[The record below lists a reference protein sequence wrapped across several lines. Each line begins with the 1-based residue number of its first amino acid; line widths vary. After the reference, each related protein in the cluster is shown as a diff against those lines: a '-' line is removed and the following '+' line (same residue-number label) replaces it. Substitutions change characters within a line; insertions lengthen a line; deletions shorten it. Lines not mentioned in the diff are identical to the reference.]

1 MQWLTT
7 LIDFVLHLN
16 VHLKELVEQFGLW
29 SYGLLFLIIFLE
41 TGVVFAPFLPGDSL
55 LFAAGSIA
63 VFTHINVHL
72 LVFLLIIAAFVGDT
86 CNYWIGHWFGEKILK
101 KKWIKR
107 QYIDKTHAFFE
118 KHGGKAIIIA
128 RFVPIVRT
136 FAPFVAGLGEMSYRK
151 FMIYNL
157 SGAILWVV
165 IVTYAGYFFGN
176 VPIVKENF
184 TVVIFVII
192 ILSIMPA
199 VIEFIRHKYFKK
211 Y

>member
-1 MQWLTT
+1 MDWITSI
-7 LIDFVLHLN
+7 IDFVLHLN
-16 VHLKELVEQFGLW
+16 VHLKELVEQFGSW
-29 SYGLLFLIIFLE
+29 SYGILFLIIFLE

-72 LVFLLIIAAFVGDT
+72 LIFLLIIAAFVGDT
-86 CNYWIGHWFGEKILK
+86 CNYWIGHWFGEKILE

-107 QYIDKTHAFFE
+107 QYIDKTHEFFE
-118 KHGGKAIIIA
+118 RHGGKAIVIA
-128 RFVPIVRT
+128 RFVPVIRT
-136 FAPFVAGLGEMSYRK
+136 FAPFVAGLSDMSYRK

-157 SGAILWVV
+157 AGAILWVV
-165 IVTYAGYFFGN
+165 LVTYAGYFFGN

-184 TVVIFVII
+184 TIVIFVII

-199 VIEFIRHKYFKK
+199 VFEFIRHKYFKK

>member
-1 MQWLTT
+1 MDWITSI
-7 LIDFVLHLN
+7 IDFVLHLN
-16 VHLKELVEQFGLW
+16 VHLKELVEQFGSW
-29 SYGLLFLIIFLE
+29 SYGILFLIIFLE

-72 LVFLLIIAAFVGDT
+72 LIFLLIIAAFVGDT
-86 CNYWIGHWFGEKILK
+86 CNYWIGHWFGEKILE

-107 QYIDKTHAFFE
+107 QYIDKTHEFFE
-118 KHGGKAIIIA
+118 RHGGKAIVIA
-128 RFVPIVRT
+128 RFVPVIRT
-136 FAPFVAGLGEMSYRK
+136 FAPFVAGLSDMSYRK

-165 IVTYAGYFFGN
+165 VVTYAGYFFGN

-184 TVVIFVII
+184 TIVIFVII

-199 VIEFIRHKYFKK
+199 VFEFIRHKYFKK